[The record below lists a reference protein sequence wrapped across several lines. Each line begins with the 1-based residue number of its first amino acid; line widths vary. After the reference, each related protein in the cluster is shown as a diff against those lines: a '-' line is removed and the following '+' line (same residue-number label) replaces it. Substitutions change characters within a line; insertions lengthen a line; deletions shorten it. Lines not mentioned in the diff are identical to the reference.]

1 MTPSQTRSPM
11 DAAVS
16 EDELRRY
23 LRHANVLLASAP
35 SIDAETLLAERLKVL
50 RLAMHWLR
58 AVATGVE
65 QLVQHTERQL
75 TRSETLDE
83 PLTAP
88 VRAATMPPRSSES

>member
-1 MTPSQTRSPM
+1 M
-11 DAAVS
+11 DVAVS

-35 SIDAETLLAERLKVL
+35 PIEAEAALAERLRVL

-58 AVATGVE
+58 AVSTGLDH
-65 QLVQHTERQL
+65 LVQHTERQL